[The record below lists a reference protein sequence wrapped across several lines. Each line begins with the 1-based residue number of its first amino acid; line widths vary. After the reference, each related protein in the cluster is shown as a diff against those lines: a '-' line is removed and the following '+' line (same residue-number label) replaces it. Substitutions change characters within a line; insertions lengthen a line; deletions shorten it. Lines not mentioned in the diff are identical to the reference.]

1 LGVEDSTFI
10 IAVVPSAFLA
20 DSPLRRFA
28 DSILG
33 PSAPKSEYDHE
44 YEDEPLCPSAP
55 LRT

>member
-33 PSAPKSEYDHE
+33 LSAPKSEYDHE